1 MESPFEVSP
10 EAFAR
15 IMKSFGEIEVL
26 DDCAV
31 ESEDADWD
39 GFDDGQPT
47 EWEEW
52 QDVYG
57 GDDGFEQWEVD
68 Y

>member
-1 MESPFEVSP
+1 MESPFEMST
-10 EAFAR
+10 EAFERAL
-15 IMKSFGEIEVL
+15 KSFDEIAVL
-26 DDCAV
+26 DDCSP
-31 ESEDADWD
+31 EPDDADWD

-57 GDDGFEQWEVD
+57 GDDSFEQWDVD